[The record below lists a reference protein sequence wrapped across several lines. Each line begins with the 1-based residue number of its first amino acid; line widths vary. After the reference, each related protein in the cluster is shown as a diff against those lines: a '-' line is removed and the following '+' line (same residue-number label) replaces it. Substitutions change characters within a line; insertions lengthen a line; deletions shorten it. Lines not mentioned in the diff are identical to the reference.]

1 MSTRTFEVDLRMGLA
16 QPYDVVSLRVTEGI
30 SALTHAVVEIASVE
44 SLDLDKVL
52 AEPATLVLLLDHV
65 EVRRFTLR
73 VGKVGFIAEK
83 RGTLRY
89 RVELRA
95 HPWLLRFTND
105 TRKFRHKTVE
115 EIVAEVLGACGVPFR
130 WETSRPT
137 AKRNYCVQYHETNL
151 AFVSRLLEFEGIY
164 YTDDPDGVMVFGD
177 SSAAAPAVPG
187 TTHFELIEAAG
198 ALDHDA
204 PGIHSIRRGAKI
216 CSGTATVNDFD
227 WKKPRQKLLASQSA
241 ERDAYLEIYHYPSGY
256 RDPSE
261 GRRLAA
267 LRLEALRAP
276 ARYVE
281 GAGTVPGFAPAHW
294 FAFGAGAGAA
304 FADEY
309 LLVEV
314 VHEHDNPSFED
325 APTDGDPS
333 KIYRNR
339 FRAIPR
345 SVPFRPA
352 LATPEPTIAGYHT
365 ALVRG
370 PAGSE
375 IHTDAYGRFKA
386 EFHWDREA
394 TGSDADSRW
403 LRMLQESASS
413 MFLARVGWEVNV
425 AYIDGDPDRPIGL
438 ARNINGVMRPAYA
451 LPAHKN
457 QMTIRTPSSP
467 ATGGYNEIHLDD
479 SAGAMTFDVQA
490 ERDLIGAVRHD
501 RSETIGANETHAV
514 GVTLQ
519 HDVERD
525 QRLTVGAN
533 ATTTCGG
540 SYQLT
545 VGKNRKR
552 KIGGSEKVDVSKSMN
567 VGVSGDDAEKVGSVR
582 LSIVGSIGAPSP
594 VAMAKNALKSALPTP
609 ASAARAVAG
618 GALAGAKGGLGGGGG
633 LAGAAAG
640 AKGGAEAGL
649 RGMIPSPQGMLAS
662 ATGGLSEGVSLGAL
676 LGLACQ
682 GGIDRQGASRMTRMV
697 GGAYVAAAL
706 GTINVSAH
714 GGYAEVVGGAKLT
727 VAATGSIHQSVGGP
741 LALTV
746 GGAILRKA
754 TGSMSYSA
762 KATSIRVGG
771 ATRYGSAEALR
782 VMCDGT
788 ITIQAA
794 SELALKSGDLE
805 LKLTPSETTMKGKLE
820 LTSNE
825 KITVTGGKDNVTT

>member
-1 MSTRTFEVDLRMGLA
+1 MSTQSFEVDLRMGVA
-16 QPYDVVSLRVTEGI
+16 QPYDIVSLRVTEGI
-30 SALTHAVVEIASVE
+30 STPTHAVVEIASVE
-44 SLDLDKVL
+44 SLDLDAVL
-52 AEPATLVLLLDHV
+52 AEPATLVLLFDRV
-65 EVRRFTLR
+65 EARRFTLR
-73 VGKVGFIAEK
+73 VGQVGFVGEK

-89 RVELRA
+89 RVELHA

-105 TRKFRHKTVE
+105 TRKFRHQSVE
-115 EIVAEVLGACGVPFR
+115 QIVGQVLGACGVPFR

-151 AFVSRLLEFEGIY
+151 AFVSRLLELEGIY

-177 SSAAAPAVPG
+177 TSAAAPAVPG

-204 PGIHSIRRGAKI
+204 PGIHSFGRGAKI

-227 WKKPRQKLLASQSA
+227 WKKPRQKLLASRSA
-241 ERDAYLEIYHYPSGY
+241 ERDAYLEIYDYPSGY
-256 RDPSE
+256 RDAGE
-261 GRRLAA
+261 GQRLAA

-281 GAGTVPGFAPAHW
+281 GQGTVPGFAPAHW
-294 FAFGAGAGAA
+294 FAFGAAAGAA

-309 LLVEV
+309 LLVSV
-314 VHEHDNPSFED
+314 VHEHDNPSFAD
-325 APTDGDPS
+325 APADADPS
-333 KIYRNR
+333 TIYRNH

-365 ALVRG
+365 AMVRG

-386 EFHWDREA
+386 AFHWDREA
-394 TGSDADSRW
+394 TGTDRDSRW

-451 LPAHKN
+451 LPANQN

-467 ATGGYNEIHLDD
+467 ATGGYNEIHFDD

-525 QRLTVGAN
+525 QRLKVGAN
-533 ATTTCGG
+533 ATTICGG

-552 KIGGSEKVDVSKSMN
+552 NIGGSEKVDVSKSMN
-567 VGVSGDDAEKVGSVR
+567 VGVSGDDAEKVGTVR
-582 LSIVGSIGAPSP
+582 LSIVGSLGAPSP
-594 VAMAKNALKSALPTP
+594 VAMAKNALESAPTP
-609 ASAARAVAG
+609 ASAAQAVAG
-618 GALAGAKGGLGGGGG
+618 GVLAGAKGGLGGGGG
-633 LAGAAAG
+633 MAGAAAG
-640 AKGGAEAGL
+640 ALGGAGSAL
-649 RGMIPSPQGMLAS
+649 RGMVPSPQGMLAS

-676 LGLACQ
+676 VGLACQ
-682 GGIDRQGASRMTRMV
+682 GGIDRHGASRMTRMV
-697 GGAYVAAAL
+697 GGAHVAAAL

-714 GGYAEVVGGAKLT
+714 YGYAEVVGGAKLT

-746 GGAILRKA
+746 GGAILKKA

-771 ATRYGSAEALR
+771 AARYGSAETFR

-788 ITIQAA
+788 ITIEAA
-794 SELALKSGDLE
+794 SELALSSGALE

-820 LTSNE
+820 LHSNE